1 MVKNT
6 LGLVGLSKYKGE
18 VLKKDSILSS
28 EKCLKENIKGYRENT
43 NNSITMKS
51 PSEYYL
57 SEDYEVYF
65 VEYIGDAI
73 SKIKNINFANI
84 FLTGKF
90 FALLFVE
97 NGRLNEVLKLV
108 PEITNIQKGFPYT
121 LSELRISSNLYSS
134 KTIDKENI
142 MLQGEGVVVGI
153 ISTGIDYLNPRF
165 IKANG
170 NSRVLSVWDQS
181 LDQGPVPNGFLVGT
195 EFTEEIIN
203 EALRRRN
210 MGENPYSI
218 VNHKDMVG
226 HGTAIAGIIGGAAIE
241 PGDALVSVVPKCD
254 FAVVKLKEAK
264 SNTLRLSGIDRRDIP
279 IYQDSDIAA
288 AIRYLAELQEKLKRP
303 MTVYLA
309 LGSNYGGR
317 NGQTVLERYIDY
329 FTQKRDFTVVSNTGS
344 QGNAQGHA
352 SGIISR
358 IGEERIIPI
367 NVDNSEGNLFFS
379 IYIFKPDNISIGI
392 LAPTGERIQ
401 TLTIPQVNGEIITF
415 NLGKSTIILQYFSD
429 GYSNGDERIDVLI
442 RNAVGGAWIINLLG
456 EYIVKGKYDMW
467 LIQKELLLQET
478 RFLEADMNITLMTP
492 ATAINALTT
501 SYYNQKNNT
510 IVPESGRGFTRE
522 GIIKPSVATA
532 GVDILTVG
540 LNNQLI
546 VATGAAMAG
555 ALLTG
560 AIAMIYEWGIIRE
573 NDLELF
579 PPKMRSYIISSA
591 VRDEGQ
597 IYPNPEWG
605 FGRLSFKKLHENLS
619 QLSRRN
625 VKDID
630 FKEKEKVQTINIDKL
645 TKKSNSNVQG
655 EDVDYKGVY
664 IHIPVE
670 IYERIGMDIKHI

>member
-6 LGLVGLSKYKGE
+6 LGLVGLCKCKEE
-18 VLKKDSILSS
+18 VLEKDSIPSS
-28 EKCLKENIKGYRENT
+28 EKCLKENIKVYRENT

-51 PSEYYL
+51 LSEYYL

-65 VEYIGDAI
+65 VEYIGDAV
-73 SKIKNINFANI
+73 SKIKNIYFAHI

-121 LSELRISSNLYSS
+121 LSELRLSSNLYSS
-134 KTIDKENI
+134 KAIDKENI

-170 NSRVLSVWDQS
+170 NTRVLSVWDQS
-181 LDQGPVPNGFLVGT
+181 LDQGSVPNGFLLGT
-195 EFTEEIIN
+195 EFTEEEIN
-203 EALRRRN
+203 EALRIRSL
-210 MGENPYSI
+210 GGDPYSI
-218 VNHKDMVG
+218 VNHEDTIG
-226 HGTAIAGIIGGAAIE
+226 HGTAIAGIIGGAIIE
-241 PGDALVSVVPKCD
+241 PGDPLVSVVPKCD

-288 AIRYLAELQEKLKRP
+288 AIRYLAEFQEKLNRP
-303 MTVYLA
+303 MAVYLA

-329 FTQKRDFTVVSNTGS
+329 FTQKRDFTVISNTGS
-344 QGNAQGHA
+344 QGNAKGHA

-367 NVDNSEGNLFFS
+367 NVDKNEGNLFLS
-379 IYIFKPDNISIGI
+379 IYNFKPDKLSIGI
-392 LAPTGERIQ
+392 SAPMGERIQ
-401 TLTIPQVNGEIITF
+401 TLTVPQVNGEVITF
-415 NLGKSTIILQYFSD
+415 NLGKSTITLQYFSD

-456 EYIVKGKYDMW
+456 EHIVKGKYDMW
-467 LIQKELLLQET
+467 LIQKELLRQET
-478 RFLEADMNITLMTP
+478 KFLEADTNITLMTP
-492 ATAINALTT
+492 ATTINALTT
-501 SYYNQKNNT
+501 SYYNQENNT
-510 IVPESGRGFTRE
+510 IVIESGRGFARD
-522 GIIKPSVATA
+522 GVIKPSVATA

-540 LNNQLI
+540 LNNKLI

-560 AIAMIYEWGIIRE
+560 ATAMIYEWGVIRK
-573 NDLELF
+573 NDLDLF
-579 PPKMRSYIISSA
+579 PPKMRSYIISSTI
-591 VRDEGQ
+591 RDEGL

-619 QLSRRN
+619 QLSRSN
-625 VKDID
+625 VEDID
-630 FKEKEKVQTINIDKL
+630 FKEKEKVQTINTYKL
-645 TKKSNSNVQG
+645 TKRSYTNVRG
-655 EDVDYKGVY
+655 EDVDYKGIY
-664 IHIPVE
+664 INIPIE
-670 IYERIGMDIKHI
+670 IYERIGMDI